1 MIPLFSSCTNLICT
15 KEGPILHPFKKLIME
30 YTKLISVTGL
40 PGLFELIGNKGD
52 GAIVRS
58 LENKTT
64 KFISGRLHNFSHL
77 ESIEIYTTHENVNLA
92 DVLKAM
98 LAQPDVTL
106 PDEKNPAAIK
116 AYFEKVFPAMDFDRV
131 YTSDMKKIVRWHK
144 ILSAA
149 GIAIELKKEAGTET
163 EPEVEIPTPAAEVE
177 KTTEG
182 K

>member
-1 MIPLFSSCTNLICT
+1 
-15 KEGPILHPFKKLIME
+15 ME
-30 YTKLISVTGL
+30 YSKLISVTGL

-98 LAQPDVTL
+98 KAQPEVAL
-106 PDEKNPAAIK
+106 PDEKDTAALK
-116 AYFEKVFPAMDFDRV
+116 AYFGKVFPSMDFDRV
-131 YTSDMKKIVRWHK
+131 YTSDMKKMVRWHK
-144 ILSAA
+144 ILSET
-149 GIAIELKKEAGTET
+149 GIAIGLKTDAVTET
-163 EPEVEIPTPAAEVE
+163 EPEAEEPSAEPTAEVE
-177 KTTEG
+177 KPAKG
-182 K
+182 KKKKE